1 MLRLNT
7 FSSVIRPTMWPSTGT
22 WFALL
27 FIFFNL
33 TLTLLQGTSEVEEQV
48 LYLNPFL
55 EHCCQSVKKLQPA
68 GRKECVCHISP
79 ILITC
84 AHQALSESLTKV
96 FPRLQTQLRRFRH
109 GTFSSCHAEP
119 QMPSACLKWFWTRVL
134 TARTVACEKH
144 QSNDFSLLSTTRPVD
159 IRNLREMKIGCVW
172 LSWGTG
178 RSWKTSDLIASVHQ
192 RAAFRF
198 LSINLLQ
205 ASALGWSEL
214 FCLEGFEMQYF
225 QKFKIPRL
233 FGYFVCQFK
242 HYHWNSVASKIKV
255 RVRKTLHTSACRV
268 AFVDWT

>member
-1 MLRLNT
+1 MNCLSTWSTQVNLYI
-7 FSSVIRPTMWPSTGT
+7 FSRCWGWILSAPLSDPCDRYVTEHRHLIYVT
-22 WFALL
+22 LH
-27 FIFFNL
+27 FFNL
-33 TLTLLQGTSEVEEQV
+33 TLTLLRGTSEVEEQV

-109 GTFSSCHAEP
+109 STFSSCHAEP

-134 TARTVACEKH
+134 MARTVACEKH
-144 QSNDFSLLSTTRPVD
+144 QSNDFSFLSTTRPVD
-159 IRNLREMKIGCVW
+159 IRHLREMKIGCVW
-172 LSWGTG
+172 LSWRTG
-178 RSWKTSDLIASVHQ
+178 RSWKTSDLITSVHQ

-198 LSINLLQ
+198 LSINLQ

-233 FGYFVCQFK
+233 FGYFVWQL
-242 HYHWNSVASKIKV
+242 SII
-255 RVRKTLHTSACRV
+255 TGIL
-268 AFVDWT
+268 